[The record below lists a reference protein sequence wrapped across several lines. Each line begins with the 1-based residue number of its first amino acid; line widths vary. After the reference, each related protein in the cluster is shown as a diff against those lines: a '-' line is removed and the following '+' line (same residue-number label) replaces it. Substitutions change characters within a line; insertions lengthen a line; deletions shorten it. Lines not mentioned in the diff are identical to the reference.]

1 MTNNIERKIRKKKI
15 GLITILLFFLIS
27 IFIILSTKT
36 SFFDIS
42 EIAIQGNDVLDDEKV
57 ILASGLNYGEN
68 IFKIRTQ
75 EAKENL
81 LSHPYVKSVNI
92 KRLFPNKLV
101 ITIKERNEFLLIP
114 YLDSYIYIDDEG
126 YVLNL
131 LAYKKENLLE
141 IEGINIK
148 DISIGK
154 KISLENNISLEKIID
169 LIKDCKKIGLYKEMK
184 KVKIDNK
191 SNIVIY
197 LKSGIK
203 VAFGYLNNVKY
214 KLSFTIKI
222 LDDLKNRGIDKGTIY
237 FNKGDSPIFIP
248 EGD

>member
-1 MTNNIERKIRKKKI
+1 MTNSIERKVRKKKI
-15 GLITILLFFLIS
+15 GLITILLIFLIS

-36 SFFDIS
+36 SFFNIS
-42 EIAIQGNDVLDDEKV
+42 EIVIQGNSVLDDEKV

-75 EAKENL
+75 EAKKNL

-92 KRLFPNKLV
+92 KRIFPDKLV
-101 ITIKERNEFLLIP
+101 IIIKERNEFLLVP
-114 YLDSYIYIDDEG
+114 YLDSYIYLDDEG
-126 YVLNL
+126 YILNL
-131 LAYKKENLLE
+131 LAYRKDNILE
-141 IEGINIK
+141 VEGINIK

-154 KISLENNISLEKIID
+154 KILLEDSVSLEEIIG
-169 LIKDCKKIGLYKEMK
+169 LIKDCKKIGLYKEIK
-184 KVKIDNK
+184 KVNLDNK
-191 SNIVIY
+191 SNIEIY

-222 LDDLKNRGIDKGTIY
+222 LDDLKHRGINKGTIY

-248 EGD
+248 EGN